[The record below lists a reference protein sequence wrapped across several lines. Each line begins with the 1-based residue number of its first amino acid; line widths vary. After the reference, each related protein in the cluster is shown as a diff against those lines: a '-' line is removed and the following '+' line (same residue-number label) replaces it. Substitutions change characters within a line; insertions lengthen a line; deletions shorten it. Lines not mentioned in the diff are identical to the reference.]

1 MTTMKMETIGRY
13 RFSNKIQSLSI
24 LNQFLKQ
31 SNTGCLQIFSDTT
44 SWSIYLEEGK
54 LIYASYSLNM
64 FELLYRKLQQLSRE
78 TSSIYGEIY
87 KRLLARFETAIES
100 QEIPNLDYLAIC
112 WLVNEKFISHI
123 QAGILIEQLSLEIV
137 GLLLNLEE
145 GYYEFTTE
153 SFLDDMPKF
162 CHLDLS
168 LLLIKAQQKSPKQ
181 QNKQSQEVTSQEP
194 LRALNKP
201 IEQAQVKTNTE
212 SLTVSKKQLAVA
224 SQSLAKSSYN
234 DGNTHKSIYQLPT
247 AAKKVYKVVCIDD
260 SPTVLNVIEQFLDD
274 DFFTIITITE
284 PLKAL
289 MQIIRTKPD
298 IILLDIGMPNLDGY
312 ELCSLLRKHSY
323 LKNIPVIMVTG
334 RNGFI
339 DKAKAKMVRAS
350 GYLTKPFTQGELL
363 KTIFQHLE

>member
-1 MTTMKMETIGRY
+1 MMKTQPIGRY

-31 SNTGCLQIFSDTT
+31 PNTGCLQVFSDTT

-54 LIYASYSLNM
+54 LIYACYSLNM

-87 KRLLARFETAIES
+87 KRLLARFETAIEN

-123 QAGILIEQLSLEIV
+123 QAGILIEELALEIV
-137 GLLLNLEE
+137 GSLVKLEE

-168 LLLIKAQQKSPKQ
+168 LLLLKAQKHSPNQ
-181 QNKQSQEVTSQEP
+181 QNIQNIQSKITPDKSF
-194 LRALNKP
+194 RDLNKQ
-201 IEQAQVKTNTE
+201 IEESQAIAKRE
-212 SLTVSKKQLAVA
+212 SLAITNKSAT
-224 SQSLAKSSYN
+224 SQSLVASSR
-234 DGNTHKSIYQLPT
+234 DLNTQKSIYQLPT
-247 AAKKVYKVVCIDD
+247 TKKIYKIVCIDD
-260 SPTVLNVIEQFLDD
+260 SPTVLSVIKQFLDE

-289 MQIIRTKPD
+289 MQIIRIKPD
-298 IILLDIGMPNLDGY
+298 IVLLDIGMPNLDGY